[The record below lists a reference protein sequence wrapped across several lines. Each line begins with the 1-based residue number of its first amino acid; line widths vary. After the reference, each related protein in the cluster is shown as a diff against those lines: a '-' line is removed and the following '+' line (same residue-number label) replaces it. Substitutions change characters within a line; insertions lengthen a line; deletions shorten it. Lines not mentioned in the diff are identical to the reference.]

1 MGWKGEEILGLV
13 CGGTAVRTEG
23 SGGDWGYFA
32 GGTLINWLDM
42 GANGKGGLNRTPTFK
57 A

>member
-1 MGWKGEEILGLV
+1 MAVGWKGEEILGLV

-42 GANGKGGLNRTPTFK
+42 GANGKGV
-57 A
+57 